1 MLLFW
6 SLTAVTKVL
15 SVVLVPV
22 SDNTNRVLQQL
33 LKCSTVVL
41 VSVSDNTYIVQLL
54 RRSFAPLVMELNY
67 IFLQEFTGYV
77 FLWNWSK

>member
-6 SLTAVTKVL
+6 SHTAVTVVL

-22 SDNTNRVLQQL
+22 SDNT
-33 LKCSTVVL
+33 
-41 VSVSDNTYIVQLL
+41 YIVQLW

-67 IFLQEFTGYV
+67 ISLKCYV